1 MKHPTSPNASP
12 TSKASGAGVPSN
24 PKKTFNQMKSRKL
37 YYITRFTPLF
47 LRSGASRL
55 KVEEIAASVGITK
68 KTLYNHFESKQQLI
82 ECIIDEYLKSKE
94 LEIRQ
99 ILRESANPVA
109 VLVQIGSLF
118 AATHRDCSQLITS
131 RTELALVPP
140 MQQIVLKHRSN
151 FIDLIRYT
159 FKKGI
164 ASGLFENGLD
174 TDTTSQMYITMMEAA
189 FQDQRYLQLPPI
201 NEQQHNKMLYYLI
214 KGCCT
219 PKGVDTLRE
228 VLDIRVESI

>member
-1 MKHPTSPNASP
+1 
-12 TSKASGAGVPSN
+12 
-24 PKKTFNQMKSRKL
+24 MKSRKL
-37 YYITRFTPLF
+37 YYISRFTPLF
-47 LRSGASRL
+47 LRSGGSRL
-55 KVEEIAASVGITK
+55 KVEEIAASIGITK

-94 LEIRQ
+94 LEIRK
-99 ILRESANPVA
+99 ILHESTNPIA
-109 VLVQIGSLF
+109 VLVEIGSLF

-140 MQQIVLKHRSN
+140 MQQIILKHRTN
-151 FIDLIRYT
+151 FIELIQLT

-164 ASGLFENGLD
+164 ASDLFEKDLD

-201 NEQQHNKMLYYLI
+201 NNQQHNKMLYYLI

-219 PKGVDTLRE
+219 PNGLAVLRGAI
-228 VLDIRVESI
+228 DIKVEAI